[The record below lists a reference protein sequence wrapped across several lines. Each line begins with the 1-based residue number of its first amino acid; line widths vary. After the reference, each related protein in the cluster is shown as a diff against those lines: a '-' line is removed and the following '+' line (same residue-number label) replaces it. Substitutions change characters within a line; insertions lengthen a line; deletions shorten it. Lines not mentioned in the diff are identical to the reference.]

1 MSLFQPLVFSLT
13 VTLRVIFIEFYS
25 KIRRHSFNAFWS
37 DCLREKP
44 EILELAYEDY
54 YQSPD
59 EKMENGIPESPLAKP
74 VNDNRESFEDGLIG
88 DDDDEEDSDAV
99 KSLDFLNL
107 RRGLGTHDYIGQ
119 RVHQIA
125 SILRNLSFIEENLPT
140 LVRNR
145 SFIRFLV
152 MTANIRWGNLHHIG
166 LDILGNVAT
175 EIDLS
180 DPSSDDL
187 TRCLL
192 STICDGLEGQDRG
205 VVISCLEILY
215 KLCQK
220 DNNEDHLHRC
230 LDKKIYRQICLFL
243 SLSDIM
249 LLLYTLE
256 CIYALSSLG
265 EKSCLAI
272 VHVSGVID
280 TLVSL
285 VTVEVRRYSL

>member
-1 MSLFQPLVFSLT
+1 
-13 VTLRVIFIEFYS
+13 
-25 KIRRHSFNAFWS
+25 
-37 DCLREKP
+37 
-44 EILELAYEDY
+44 
-54 YQSPD
+54 
-59 EKMENGIPESPLAKP
+59 MENGIPEDPLTQQR
-74 VNDNRESFEDGLIG
+74 NSNRESFEDGLIG
-88 DDDDEEDSDAV
+88 DDEEDDTS

-125 SILRNLSFIEENLPT
+125 SILRNLSFIEENLST
-140 LVRNR
+140 LVKNR

-152 MTANIRWGNLHHIG
+152 MTSNIRWGNLHHIG

-175 EIDLS
+175 EIELS

-192 STICDGLEGQDRG
+192 STICDGLEGPDRG

-285 VTVEVRRYSL
+285 VTVEVSV

>member
-1 MSLFQPLVFSLT
+1 MQ
-13 VTLRVIFIEFYS
+13 
-25 KIRRHSFNAFWS
+25 AFWS

-44 EILELAYEDY
+44 EILELSYDDY
-54 YQSPD
+54 FQSPD
-59 EKMENGIPESPLAKP
+59 EKMEKGIPEDPLMP
-74 VNDNRESFEDGLIG
+74 NRNTDREVYEDGLIG
-88 DDDDEEDSDAV
+88 DDEDADDMT
-99 KSLDFLNL
+99 KQLDFLNL

-125 SILRNLSFIEENLPT
+125 SILRNLSFIEENLAT

-152 MTANIRWGNLHHIG
+152 MTSNIRWGNLHHIG
-166 LDILGNVAT
+166 LDILGNVAP

-192 STICDGLEGQDRG
+192 STICDGLEGPDRG

-272 VHVSGVID
+272 VQVSGVID

-285 VTVEVRRYSL
+285 VTVEVSVYSERTIFDDRINF